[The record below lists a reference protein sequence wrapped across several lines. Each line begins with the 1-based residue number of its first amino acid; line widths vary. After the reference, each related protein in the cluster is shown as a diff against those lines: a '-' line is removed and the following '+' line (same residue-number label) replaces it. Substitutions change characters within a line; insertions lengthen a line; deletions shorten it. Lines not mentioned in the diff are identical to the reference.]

1 MQEGQRRSARL
12 RSYLQDVRNTLNL
25 IKSRNLVMHNFPS
38 SKLDTYTHLVARL
51 EYHLDE
57 LELAVTKRD
66 IANSWTRFK
75 KWCTGY
81 DVEKKEIR
89 HTISLINSQD
99 LVARQYTP
107 SKRHVYHQLVEKLKA
122 DVDSLETAL
131 KGADNCRV
139 KLRWLWEGFDLEKSV
154 LELQAKS
161 VRIWDDLN
169 KGPIRKKEDEE
180 GASDAGTR
188 WRKERLGSRTE
199 FEFQRNRSARK
210 CFMGKKRK

>member
-66 IANSWTRFK
+66 IANSWTRLK

-81 DVEKKEIR
+81 DVEKK
-89 HTISLINSQD
+89 
-99 LVARQYTP
+99 
-107 SKRHVYHQLVEKLKA
+107 
-122 DVDSLETAL
+122 
-131 KGADNCRV
+131 
-139 KLRWLWEGFDLEKSV
+139 V
-154 LELQAKS
+154 LEL
-161 VRIWDDLN
+161 R
-169 KGPIRKKEDEE
+169 
-180 GASDAGTR
+180 
-188 WRKERLGSRTE
+188 
-199 FEFQRNRSARK
+199 FQRIGFWEQLNSASRA
-210 CFMGKKRK
+210 GSE